1 MQLVMVFDVV
11 FVLEV
16 KLLGAQLDAASLR
29 SFERSSDFEQ
39 IFEILPREGDELL
52 RLCSD
57 DFFDKVLENSGEFIW
72 YFNLFGGENSH
83 LSDV

>member
-16 KLLGAQLDAASLR
+16 KLLGAQLDAVSLG
-29 SFERSSDFEQ
+29 SFKGSSDFEQ
-39 IFEILPREGDELL
+39 IFEVLPREGDELF

-57 DFFDKVLENSGEFIW
+57 NFFDKVL
-72 YFNLFGGENSH
+72 
-83 LSDV
+83 